1 MSMKTISKLFFI
13 GAICLLV
20 LGFIFKRVGNMNKG
34 VSVSTGVSING
45 SYVETETGRMGAD
58 DKKYTTLSSGGTIF
72 YILGGIT
79 MITSIVIAVKNK
91 D

>member
-1 MSMKTISKLFFI
+1 
-13 GAICLLV
+13 
-20 LGFIFKRVGNMNKG
+20 MNKG

-45 SYVETETGRMGAD
+45 SHVETETGRMGAD
-58 DKKYTTLSSGGTIF
+58 DKKYTTLSSGGTVF

>member
-1 MSMKTISKLFFI
+1 MSMKTISKLLFT

-20 LGFIFKRVGNMNKG
+20 LGFIFKRGGNMNKG

-58 DKKYTTLSSGGTIF
+58 DKKYNTLSSGGTVF

>member
-1 MSMKTISKLFFI
+1 MSMKTISKLLFI

-45 SYVETETGRMGAD
+45 SHVETETGRMGAD
-58 DKKYTTLSSGGTIF
+58 DKKYTTLSSGGTVF

>member
-1 MSMKTISKLFFI
+1 MQNRITANRKI
-13 GAICLLV
+13 
-20 LGFIFKRVGNMNKG
+20 
-34 VSVSTGVSING
+34 
-45 SYVETETGRMGAD
+45 TETGRMGAD
-58 DKKYTTLSSGGTIF
+58 DKKYTTLSSGGTVF